1 MKIIVITITCNRVE
15 ESKKWLHELR
25 DKAGLEFYHI
35 VVDNGSTDSTLTWLE
50 NEFKPDL
57 ILKLKKNYGV
67 IRAWLVGI
75 KKALEL
81 GADFIVKF
89 DNDCE
94 INDQDILK
102 KLMEW
107 YKKGCDNYVIAPLDT
122 EILPNYLPKVFNE
135 SKERGFKVRYTTHT
149 GGIFQIL
156 PKKAAQ
162 LLLDYPNVEKING
175 DLKRGGYWISQGISP
190 VYLTELTI
198 SHRGIENQTNNYI
211 L

>member
-1 MKIIVITITCNRVE
+1 MKIIVITITCNRLE
-15 ESKKWLHELR
+15 ESKQWLHELR
-25 DKAGLEFYHI
+25 DKAGLDYYHI
-35 VVDNGSTDSTLTWLE
+35 VVDNGSDDGTLTWLE
-50 NEFKPDL
+50 NDFKPDL
-57 ILKLKKNYGV
+57 ILKLKKNHGV

-94 INDQDILK
+94 INEPDILK

-107 YKKGCDNYVIAPLDT
+107 YKRGCDNYVIAPLDT
-122 EILPNYLPKVFNE
+122 EILPNYLPKVLSE
-135 SKERGFKVRYTTHT
+135 VKERGFKVRYTTHT

-162 LLLDYPNVEKING
+162 LLLDYPNIEKING

-190 VYLTELTI
+190 IYLTEITI